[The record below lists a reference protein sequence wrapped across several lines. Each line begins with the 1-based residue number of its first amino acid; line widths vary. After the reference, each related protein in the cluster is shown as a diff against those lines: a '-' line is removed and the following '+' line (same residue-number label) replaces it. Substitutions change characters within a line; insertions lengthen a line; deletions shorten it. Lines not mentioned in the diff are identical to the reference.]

1 VGQQTTAKWGKE
13 KEGVVEKVDSQPT
26 VCWLKRAGQENPQN
40 LATLSRSVYC
50 MALKATG
57 DRFFFYFFFFFLV
70 GLLFIRIR
78 IYYMDVAVLVCLLVC
93 LFVRQ
98 PVCVRSKCGR
108 TIFNYTF

>member
-1 VGQQTTAKWGKE
+1 MGKGERGAGGEGGFSANRLLAEKSRPRKPAKLGNALSLCLLHGAKSNWG
-13 KEGVVEKVDSQPT
+13 P
-26 VCWLKRAGQENPQN
+26 
-40 LATLSRSVYC
+40 
-50 MALKATG
+50 
-57 DRFFFYFFFFFLV
+57 FFLLLFLFFFLV